1 MKKIYVGKV
10 TGAFGIK
17 GELKVLS
24 DFEMPEKVFKN
35 NNKIY
40 LNDEE
45 HLITNVRFH
54 KNKYLIEID
63 NIKDINQLPDYRNY
77 KVYIDY
83 QNLKLSDEEYLLEDL
98 LNLEVYDDITLYG
111 TVTEVINNKQNPLI
125 KVNNKYYIPI
135 KSNFIGKVDVKSN
148 KIICQNIE
156 ELRL

>member
-35 NNKIY
+35 NNIIY
-40 LNDEE
+40 LNDDE

>member
-35 NNKIY
+35 NNIIY
-40 LNDEE
+40 LNDDE

-83 QNLKLSDEEYLLEDL
+83 QNLKLSDEEYLLDDL

-135 KSNFIGKVDVKSN
+135 KSNFIVKVDVKSN